1 MQERDSR
8 ISLFFSEMMP
18 RMVSPRLAAG
28 LKYFLIGLVVVYT
41 LSYCVVPFSDG
52 DPAYYVLIG
61 RGLLRDHLL
70 PYNYAF
76 DHKPFGVY
84 LFYGLWDRIAP
95 FTPGKFTLLAVLLSG
110 AFVTISRAFG
120 VFNRTV
126 AFVILTVGG
135 AIFDV
140 LSGNTELVLVVGE
153 ALILALMLK
162 GIETHKTALFFL
174 AGCLA
179 ALTVNVNYLA
189 GVCLL
194 GPMALLLFSP
204 RWFRLSRCVVMGLG
218 GVVGLIVLFLPY
230 LIVGHGALQTY
241 FSMQRSFLHM
251 YGGAF
256 SDRLQCVFWMTF
268 YLGLMLP
275 IILGWIR
282 RFPFNLADEASRR
295 SMILPV
301 WLASSFPAT
310 LLSGHPYQHY
320 FILCFAPASLM
331 LAILFR
337 EGALPPRLALLPLWV
352 SSVFFMGT
360 AVKRNVTVALY
371 TSRVDYAEIARQ
383 VWHAKVLDIRTFH
396 AVFYLSD
403 LKPFDVYLF
412 SDHIDIFFRQ
422 NAWKRYMQDLRQQPL
437 YVVAPYMGCERHAV
451 EAPVCQWLQDHYTL
465 TYAVNVRHIHKNR
478 PNKFSLSLYKL
489 RPQTEPDAP
498 KLLPGP

>member
-1 MQERDSR
+1 MQERDNR
-8 ISLFFSEMMP
+8 ISLFFSEIMP
-18 RMVSPRLAAG
+18 KAVPPALAAG
-28 LKYFLIGLVVVYT
+28 LKYLLIALVVVYA
-41 LSYCVVPFSDG
+41 LSYCVIPFSDG

-61 RGLLRDHLL
+61 RGLLRDHIL

-95 FTPGKFTLLAVLLSG
+95 FTLGKFTLLAVLLSG

-120 VFNRTV
+120 SFNRGL
-126 AFVILTVGG
+126 AFGLLTVCG

-140 LSGNTELVLVVGE
+140 LSGNTELVLVVAE

-162 GIETHKTALFFL
+162 GIETNKTGLFFL
-174 AGCLA
+174 AGCLS
-179 ALTVNVNYLA
+179 ALAVNVNYLA

-204 RWFRLSRCVVMGLG
+204 GWFRLSRCVMAGLG
-218 GVVGLIVLFLPY
+218 GVVSLVALFSPY
-230 LIVGHGALQTY
+230 LIVGHGALQSY
-241 FSMQRSFLHM
+241 FSMQRSFLHN
-251 YGGAF
+251 YSGAL
-256 SDRLQCVFWMTF
+256 SERLQCVFWMTF

-275 IILGWIR
+275 ILLGWIR
-282 RFPFNLADEASRR
+282 RFPFNLADESTRR
-295 SMILPV
+295 TMILPV
-301 WLASSFPAT
+301 WFASSFPAT

-320 FILCFAPASLM
+320 FILCFAPATLM

-337 EGALPPRLALLPLWV
+337 EGAFPSRLALMPLWL

-360 AVKRNVTVALY
+360 EVKRNVTIALY
-371 TSRVDYAEIARQ
+371 TSRVDYTEIARQ
-383 VWHAKVLDIRTFH
+383 VGQAKVLDIRTFH

-403 LKPFDVYLF
+403 LRPFDVYLF

-422 NAWKRYMQDLRQQPL
+422 NAWKRYMQDLAQNPL
-437 YVVAPYMGCERHAV
+437 YVVAPYKGCERHEV
-451 EAPVCQWLQDHYTL
+451 EAPVCQWLHDHYTQA
-465 TYAVNVRHIHKNR
+465 YAVNVRHIHKSR

-489 RPQTEPDAP
+489 REPSEQQP
-498 KLLPGP
+498 SSGL

>member
-1 MQERDSR
+1 
-8 ISLFFSEMMP
+8 MP
-18 RMVSPRLAAG
+18 KTVSPRLAAG
-28 LKYFLIGLVVVYT
+28 LKYLLIGLVVVYV
-41 LSYCVVPFSDG
+41 LSYCVIPFSDG

-61 RGLLRDHLL
+61 RGLLRDHIL

-84 LFYGLWDRIAP
+84 LFYGLWDRLAP
-95 FTPGKFTLLAVLLSG
+95 FVPGKFTLLAVLLSG
-110 AFVTISRAFG
+110 AFVTIGRMFG
-120 VFNRTV
+120 AFNRGL
-126 AFVILTVGG
+126 AFVILIVCG

-140 LSGNTELVLVVGE
+140 LSGNTELVLAVSE

-162 GIETHKTALFFL
+162 GVETGKAGLFFL
-174 AGCLA
+174 AGSLSALA
-179 ALTVNVNYLA
+179 VNVNYLA

-194 GPMALLLFSP
+194 GPVALLLLSP
-204 RWFRLSRCVVMGLG
+204 GWFRLSRCVMTFLG
-218 GVVGLIVLFLPY
+218 VVVGLVVLFSPY
-230 LIVGHGALQTY
+230 LIAGHGALQTY
-241 FSMQRSFLHM
+241 FSMQRSFLHQ
-251 YGGAF
+251 YSGAL
-256 SDRLQCVFWMTF
+256 SDRLQCVFWMMF

-275 IILGWIR
+275 ILLGWIR
-282 RFPFNLADEASRR
+282 RFPVNLADEASRR

-301 WLASSFPAT
+301 WFASSFPAT

-320 FILCFAPASLM
+320 FILCFARATLM
-331 LAILFR
+331 LVILFR
-337 EGALPPRLALLPLWV
+337 EGALPPRLALMPLWI

-360 AVKRNVTVALY
+360 EVKRNVSVALY
-371 TSRVDYAEIARQ
+371 TSRVDYAQIARQ
-383 VWHAKVLDIRTFH
+383 VGHAKVLDIRTFH

-422 NAWKRYMQDLRQQPL
+422 NAWKRYMQDLQQHPS
-437 YVVAPYMGCERHAV
+437 YVVAPYMGCERHEV

-489 RPQTEPDAP
+489 RQPTESVPQSG
-498 KLLPGP
+498 L